1 MNKIEEI
8 KLMLDESKAKTSALQ
23 EEYERLVAEEEKRQ
37 SYHIN
42 HVEPEYIMNWEGYA
56 HDLERELLCLS
67 REDMSGKIEKAM
79 LRAQKNNSVEIPVD
93 NKKVYT
99 CPVCGRSNTLDVGT
113 WGSVFSNSGVK
124 YAVFCNR
131 CDFECPYPCD
141 DYDEAWEVFKQ
152 WLRDEN
158 YI

>member
-8 KLMLDESKAKTSALQ
+8 KLMLEESKAKISMLQ
-23 EEYERLVAEEEKRQ
+23 EEYERLASEEKKKK

-42 HVEPEYIMNWEGYA
+42 HVEPEYSMNWEGYA
-56 HDLERELLCLS
+56 HDLEKELTCLAYEESSS
-67 REDMSGKIEKAM
+67 RIEHAIQEA
-79 LRAQKNNSVEIPVD
+79 RKNNSVEIPID
-93 NKKVYT
+93 NKRVYT

-113 WGSVFSNSGVK
+113 WGSIFNSSGVK

-131 CDFECPYPCD
+131 CDFECPDPCD
-141 DYDEAWEVFKQ
+141 DYGEAWEVFKQ

>member
-8 KLMLDESKAKTSALQ
+8 KLMLEESKAKTSALQ
-23 EEYERLVAEEEKRQ
+23 KEYERLVVEEKKKKYQ
-37 SYHIN
+37 IN
-42 HVEPEYIMNWEGYA
+42 VVEPTYKLNWEGYA
-56 HDLERELLCLS
+56 RDLERELICLAYKES
-67 REDMSGKIEKAM
+67 SGRIEHAI
-79 LRAQKNNSVEIPVD
+79 LEARKNNSIEIPVD

-99 CPVCGRSNTLDVGT
+99 CPVCGRSNTLDIGT
-113 WGSVFSNSGVK
+113 WRSNSGAK
-124 YAVFCNR
+124 YAIFCNS